1 MRKKNIFTGKS
12 SPQDSSA
19 VIFGEDVAF
28 GGVFRCTVR
37 ISKRGVFVPR
47 HQFYLQVGLE
57 EKFGK
62 DRVFNTPLCEQVHNQ
77 VYSQMTNMFNCSF
90 LVCMMSTKCT
100 VWVTITFFRN
110 VLSQMTNNFFEQGIA
125 GFAIG
130 LSVAGANAIAEI
142 QFADY
147 IFPAFDQVPNTCTF
161 YLLVLT
167 RIIFPPLSRIIFPP
181 LSTDCFHF
189 CHSFRPDCK

>member
-1 MRKKNIFTGKS
+1 MLPLVEFFAAQWASLN
-12 SPQDSSA
+12 
-19 VIFGEDVAF
+19 
-28 GGVFRCTVR
+28 GVYFYPSINLFPRWA
-37 ISKRGVFVPR
+37 SKRSSER
-47 HQFYLQVGLE
+47 TE
-57 EKFGK
+57 CS
-62 DRVFNTPLCEQVHNQ
+62 TPLSVNRCITKSILRWQ
-77 VYSQMTNMFNCSF
+77 TCSF

-147 IFPAFDQVPNTCTF
+147 IFPAFDQVPNTWYF
-161 YLLVLT
+161 LSWLGLFSLYHQIVWFSLLLFIPA
-167 RIIFPPLSRIIFPP
+167 RL
-181 LSTDCFHF
+181 
-189 CHSFRPDCK
+189 